1 MKQKMLTIAIF
12 LAFFLFTGS
21 VVYAADY
28 GLQMTL
34 RDEEGATETE
44 QPTEAAPADSGDNT
58 ETPQPSTEE
67 PASVEPVTETPSTE
81 TPTEQPSTEQQ
92 PEGGNSGQGGSGGS
106 GGSGGGSGKKPSNTA
121 SQTDAFKVELQTV
134 TSDSGTVVFETSA
147 ILELKHQMELAR
159 QDKIEVQQLIN
170 ELMKNQNDFISVL
183 REFDEKIIEYQERI
197 DALSERQEIATNTI
211 VDLNQ
216 QLATAEAEEQAQY
229 EKLKEHIQVDYENNR
244 YTYLDALLN
253 AVSFSSVVSDVEYIR
268 AVEIYDQK
276 LVDDLTEKRR
286 SIANK
291 RMLLETLNEDMELL
305 KETYTEQQDAME
317 LLSEAK
323 EKQIKKYQQRIDEAQ
338 EAIATIEE
346 LEKQQ
351 DAKLLQLEMEY
362 RQKLSLSS
370 APKVVYTGGS
380 LAWPMPSST
389 TVTSGFGPRWGS
401 VHRGTDIACNT
412 GSPVVAVAPGTVIYT
427 GYMGT
432 GGMAVLIDHG
442 NGMTTNYYHLSAY
455 NCQAGD
461 IVNTGQVIAFSGNTG
476 NSTGPHLHFGVRI
489 NGEYV
494 DPMSFYR

>member
-28 GLQMTL
+28 GLQTTL

-58 ETPQPSTEE
+58 ETPAPDPGTEE
-67 PASVEPVTETPSTE
+67 EPIVINPIVPIEPTTETP
-81 TPTEQPSTEQQ
+81 QPSTEQQ
-92 PEGGNSGQGGSGGS
+92 PSGGGGSGSGGS
-106 GGSGGGSGKKPSNTA
+106 GKSGGGSKSSNTA
-121 SQTDAFKVELQTV
+121 TSTDALKVELTTV
-134 TSDSGTVVFETSA
+134 TNGNGMVVFDTSA
-147 ILELKHQMELAR
+147 ILELKRQMEMAK

-170 ELMKNQNDFISVL
+170 ELMQSQNDFISVL

-197 DALSERQEIATNTI
+197 DELTERQEIASNTI
-211 VDLNQ
+211 IDLSQ
-216 QLATAEAEEQAQY
+216 QLEQAKAEEEEQY
-229 EKLKEHIQVDYENNR
+229 ELLKSHIRIDYENNR
-244 YTYLDALLN
+244 YTYLDALFN
-253 AVSFSSVVSDVEYIR
+253 AISFSTGVSDVEYIR
-268 AVEIYDQK
+268 AIEAYDQK
-276 LVDDLTEKRR
+276 LLDDLTEKRR

-291 RMLLETLNEDMELL
+291 SMLLETLNEDMEYL
-305 KETYTEQQDAME
+305 KETYSEQQDAIE

-323 EKQIKKYQQRIDEAQ
+323 EKQIQSYQKKIDEAE

-362 RQKLSLSS
+362 RQKLALST
-370 APKVVYTGGS
+370 APRVVYTGGS

-389 TVTSGFGPRWGS
+389 QVTSGFGPRWGS
-401 VHRGTDIACNT
+401 VHRGTDIACPV

-442 NGMTTNYYHLSAY
+442 NGLTTNYYHLSAY
-455 NCQAGD
+455 NCQPGD
-461 IVNTGQVIAFSGNTG
+461 VVTTGQVIAFSGNTG
-476 NSTGPHLHFGVRI
+476 NSTGPHLHFGVRV